1 MPKEPA
7 ETHRTIDLEVR
18 ADLADAKDAPKR
30 PEAAAY
36 VFSQGGKLLTVAD
49 LDAEGAARVSLPV
62 AGESTQVR
70 VFVGPRLEKG
80 ARATLSELRRR
91 GARERHVRLGRD
103 QRLEPLEFRILPD
116 TWHCWLLGL
125 CVVRGTLV
133 KRVTTDGYPVE
144 FPVCD
149 ATVEIYE
156 VDPFHIFISKLPKVE
171 LDRLRDYIL
180 HPRPL
185 PEPPPEELPGPFPG
199 PFPGPAP
206 IPDRVPPSFRRAG
219 LRATAEHSHRD
230 AAFALADSAGASDL
244 RLAAR
249 GGNRQVF
256 EQALVAKA
264 DVVRPLL
271 CVLFPKLVWMQ
282 KIGTA
287 TTDECGHFEE
297 LLFLG
302 CHGGDKPD
310 LYFKAKQ
317 KFLGIFDITIYAPKP
332 VSCYT
337 HWNYKC
343 GTEVK
348 LVTYHPLASTCAPCQ
363 GVNAEGNWVLFA
375 AVGNVSLARIYGASD
390 DLQASTTAANRGL
403 VEGPPDVPFGGL
415 LRPRLLF
422 DSALRDSLGVKYY
435 KLWWRKAGTLNWNE
449 ILGDIYR
456 HYAYKVDGKPALDV
470 YKLGPNTVAGAD
482 ENNLYEIPPT
492 NPPQGKWETPDP
504 VGDTQ
509 NGLFD
514 TTLAAPGISYDP
526 DDGSE
531 IGTDKA
537 GKLEV
542 MLELFDDDGH
552 RVNIG
557 PGPAGKDI
565 QYYVPNVKDLAGDI
579 DPIDAATLGL
589 VSGNQMIVT
598 VHVDNNPTYA
608 EIDAPTIGL
617 ASADPCCGVLEFTP
631 GDMVTIPWRAKHK
644 NGFATYGFQVKRVAE
659 LVFSTGGPVGLVGNH
674 STVQSAATLL
684 NTNLPLGC
692 APDGCDVAGFASW
705 LDVNALATDGW
716 SRLSGYDRGDFEAFV
731 LSKK

>member
-390 DLQASTTAANRGL
+390 DLQA
-403 VEGPPDVPFGGL
+403 
-415 LRPRLLF
+415 
-422 DSALRDSLGVKYY
+422 
-435 KLWWRKAGTLNWNE
+435 
-449 ILGDIYR
+449 
-456 HYAYKVDGKPALDV
+456 
-470 YKLGPNTVAGAD
+470 
-482 ENNLYEIPPT
+482 
-492 NPPQGKWETPDP
+492 
-504 VGDTQ
+504 
-509 NGLFD
+509 
-514 TTLAAPGISYDP
+514 
-526 DDGSE
+526 
-531 IGTDKA
+531 
-537 GKLEV
+537 
-542 MLELFDDDGH
+542 
-552 RVNIG
+552 
-557 PGPAGKDI
+557 
-565 QYYVPNVKDLAGDI
+565 
-579 DPIDAATLGL
+579 
-589 VSGNQMIVT
+589 T

-705 LDVNALATDGW
+705 LDVQRARHRRVVKALGLRPRGLRSLRAVQRSNGSSVTKRQPKAFEGVQAPGGTRPAATR
-716 SRLSGYDRGDFEAFV
+716 SAHSTAETAV
-731 LSKK
+731 KA